1 MQLSPKILGR
11 PSKSLLHNTRITT
24 HSRNLDDSTLPK
36 KVLTHL
42 CFHSLYHRPRSGS
55 TFILVWTVEVTSSL
69 CDYLLS
75 LPLHC
80 SLYATARFVFRNTV
94 LDIISFFLLK
104 RSWFTMF
111 RVSRWFSFIHAHI
124 YIYPHTYIFF
134 FRFSSIYRLLQDIG
148 YRSLTIQ

>member
-104 RSWFTMF
+104 RSWFTMLAGLCF
-111 RVSRWFSFIHAHI
+111 HLYVYILFHILFHYGLLHDIEYSFLGCTVGLFV
-124 YIYPHTYIFF
+124 YLF
-134 FRFSSIYRLLQDIG
+134 DI
-148 YRSLTIQ
+148 